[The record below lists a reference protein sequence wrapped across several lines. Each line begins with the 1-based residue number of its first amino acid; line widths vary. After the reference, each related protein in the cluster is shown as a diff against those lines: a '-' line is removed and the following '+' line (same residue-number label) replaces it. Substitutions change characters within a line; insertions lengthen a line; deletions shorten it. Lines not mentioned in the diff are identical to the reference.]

1 MKKAEIIEVSVVGMS
16 DSGGATVLGEIEA
29 LVADYIKE
37 KGLRRMVDV
46 RRNMK

>member
-1 MKKAEIIEVSVVGMS
+1 MRLEVSVVNMNNA
-16 DSGGATVLGEIEA
+16 GGATVLGEIEA